1 MGEVRLMPKF
11 REMKQPE
18 IKILKEKIW
27 RANEKQCPVLQRKVP
42 LDKMVLDHIHK
53 RKADQYD
60 VDKGTIRTALEF
72 RINAF
77 FGKIEN
83 AYKRYGLK
91 DEMPLPELL
100 RKGADYLEE
109 EPYSEEGEYFI
120 HPHEVHKRVKVMKS
134 EFNRVKKYYFKV
146 YPNRKK
152 MIKKPTY
159 VSTKWQELVK
169 LVDDYIAEHGK

>member
-1 MGEVRLMPKF
+1 MPKF

-27 RANEKQCPVLQRKVP
+27 RLNDKQCPVLQREVP

-53 RKADQYD
+53 RKADLYD

-72 RINAF
+72 RVNAF

-91 DEMPLPELL
+91 DEMSLAELL

-109 EPYSEEGEYFI
+109 PPYTEDGEYFI
-120 HPHEVHKRVKVMKS
+120 HPNEVPKRDKVKKS
-134 EFNRVKKYYFKV
+134 EFNRVKKYYFLI

-159 VSTKWQELVK
+159 VSKKWTELV
-169 LVDDYIAEHGK
+169 LLTEEYIRVNGK